1 MDAEKMRLL
10 LLEAEIERR
19 ALIEDRDRRLR
30 KPLAKSW
37 PDRTRDDSPHV
48 ANRYRAE

>member
-1 MDAEKMRLL
+1 MDANQRRLL

-19 ALIEDRDRRLR
+19 ALIEDRERRLR
-30 KPLAKSW
+30 APLAKAK
-37 PDRTRDDSPHV
+37 PQEREDLPHV